1 MSEKKILTEDAEIK
15 NLLLSADYIPF
26 QKLKDKSVF
35 ITGGTGLVGSAF
47 TKLLL
52 AANTEFNLGTKIY
65 LLVRNAAKA
74 EGIFGKQAN
83 LYFVAGDLD
92 NLPAI
97 DFEIDYIMHSA
108 SPTASQYFAE
118 HPVETVKTAVGGT
131 IKLLDLAKEKAVKGF
146 VYLSSME
153 VYGERQEDEPISE
166 KENLLVQ
173 PLRVRSCYPQSKLLC
188 ENLCVDY
195 FEEYNLP
202 CKIVRLAQTFGPG
215 IPKDDNRVFA
225 QFARSA
231 IEKRD
236 IILQTPGT
244 TKQCYVYT
252 LDASLA
258 ILAVLLGGEGG
269 QAYNAA
275 NPDTYCSIREMAEM
289 VAEKITG
296 NSISVKVITSDD
308 AAKKYPPAHKW
319 NLSADKLFSLGWKPT
334 ANLTEMY
341 VKLIDYL
348 EN

>member
-1 MSEKKILTEDAEIK
+1 MSEKEIFTETCKIK
-15 NLLLSADYIPF
+15 NLLLNTEYIPF
-26 QKLKDKSVF
+26 NKLKNKSIL

-47 TKLLL
+47 TKILLV
-52 AANTEFNLGTKIY
+52 ANEEFKLDAKIY

-74 EGIFGKQAN
+74 ESIFGKQNN
-83 LYFVAGDLD
+83 LFFVSGSLD
-92 NLPAI
+92 NIPEMNF
-97 DFEIDYIMHSA
+97 DIDYIMHGA
-108 SPTASQYFAE
+108 SPTASKYFAE

-131 IKLLDLAKEKAVKGF
+131 IGLLDLAKDKSVEGF

-153 VYGERQEDEPISE
+153 VYGERHDEEPV
-166 KENLLVQ
+166 KENEDLLTQ

-188 ENLCVDY
+188 ENLCIDY
-195 FEEYNLP
+195 FEEYSLP

-252 LDASLA
+252 LDAALA
-258 ILAVLLGGEGG
+258 IWAILLSGESG
-269 QAYNAA
+269 QAYNVA
-275 NPDTYCSIREMAEM
+275 NPATYCSIKEMAEM
-289 VAEKITG
+289 VADEIAD
-296 NSISVKVITSDD
+296 NSISVKIVISED

-319 NLSADKLFSLGWKPT
+319 NLSADKLLALGWRPT
-334 ANLTEMY
+334 KNLKEMY
-341 VKLIDYL
+341 IELVDCLK
-348 EN
+348 